1 MVERLVNST
10 FKIVVIIFGIGWI
23 SKEIILPLSAAAIL
37 SNNFMSQTV
46 ACDVAMESAWYGP
59 ADNGMEKKA
68 QDIHLLDCHD
78 YDKTRKLLRLSG
90 LPEAYLSWLG
100 LRALEIYQR
109 PASEM
114 ADQHRFI
121 ER

>member
-1 MVERLVNST
+1 MVERLVNSIL
-10 FKIVVIIFGIGWI
+10 KIVVIIFGIGWI

>member
-1 MVERLVNST
+1 MFERLLSST
-10 FKIVVIIFGIGWI
+10 FKIVVVIFGVGWV
-23 SKEIILPLSAAAIL
+23 SKEIILPLSAAAML
-37 SNNFMSQTV
+37 SEDFMSQTV
-46 ACDVAMESAWYGP
+46 ACDTAMESAWYGP
-59 ADNGMEKKA
+59 KDNEMERKA
-68 QDIHLLDCHD
+68 QDIHLLNCHD
-78 YDKTRKLLRLSG
+78 YDKTRKLLLLSG